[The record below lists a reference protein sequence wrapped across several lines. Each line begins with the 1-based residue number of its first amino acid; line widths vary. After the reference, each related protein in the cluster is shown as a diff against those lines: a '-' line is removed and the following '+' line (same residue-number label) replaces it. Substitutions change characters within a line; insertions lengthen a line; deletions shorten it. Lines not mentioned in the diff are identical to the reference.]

1 MYILEINSLNYK
13 LLEQIKEYFGGV
25 GSISRSGKMYYSEI
39 SSINSL
45 RIVRKHFE
53 QYPLQTTKF
62 VYFKL
67 WCQVMDI
74 IEKKEHLTKSGFMLI
89 LSIKSLYPKGL
100 SPKLLEVY
108 PKEKIIPLIKPI
120 FEPSN
125 MKLDLNWITGFT
137 QADGTFGLNYTKEP
151 RVNLGFRSLPQF
163 RVTQHERDLIVLKR
177 IIETMGCGTIVK
189 PSGDRDRYS
198 ISVANISDLVTF
210 FWKMPSLWCKKSRFF
225 GFL

>member
-1 MYILEINSLNYK
+1 
-13 LLEQIKEYFGGV
+13 
-25 GSISRSGKMYYSEI
+25 MYYSEI

>member
-100 SPKLLEVY
+100 SPKLL
-108 PKEKIIPLIKPI
+108 
-120 FEPSN
+120 
-125 MKLDLNWITGFT
+125 
-137 QADGTFGLNYTKEP
+137 
-151 RVNLGFRSLPQF
+151 
-163 RVTQHERDLIVLKR
+163 
-177 IIETMGCGTIVK
+177 
-189 PSGDRDRYS
+189 
-198 ISVANISDLVTF
+198 
-210 FWKMPSLWCKKSRFF
+210 
-225 GFL
+225 

>member
-1 MYILEINSLNYK
+1 M
-13 LLEQIKEYFGGV
+13 Q
-25 GSISRSGKMYYSEI
+25 
-39 SSINSL
+39 
-45 RIVRKHFE
+45 
-53 QYPLQTTKF
+53 
-62 VYFKL
+62 
-67 WCQVMDI
+67 
-74 IEKKEHLTKSGFMLI
+74 I

-100 SPKLLEVY
+100 PPKFLEVY

-151 RVNLGFRSLPQF
+151 RVNLGFRCQPQF
-163 RVTQHERDLIVLKR
+163 RVTQHERDLIVLKI

-198 ISVANISDLVTF
+198 ISVANISYLVNIVIPLFEKCPLYGAKNLDFFDFCKGICIIKKKGPLTREGLKELKDLAYGINTYRKF
-210 FWKMPSLWCKKSRFF
+210 
-225 GFL
+225 